1 MSLNVIVL
9 LALLAVQ
16 TWLIPRLN
24 NKFLLLIVP
33 SIFVVLSIYI
43 YRENLSLLIIIGLM
57 FGFFIYYMAGLA
69 QWDRINKERQKKYLK
84 EKFFNEK

>member
-43 YRENLSLLIIIGLM
+43 
-57 FGFFIYYMAGLA
+57 
-69 QWDRINKERQKKYLK
+69 
-84 EKFFNEK
+84 

>member
-1 MSLNVIVL
+1 MSLNVIML

-16 TWLIPRLN
+16 TWLMPRLN

-33 SIFVVLSIYI
+33 SIFVVLSIYRE
-43 YRENLSLLIIIGLM
+43 RENLSLLIIIGLM
-57 FGFFIYYMAGLA
+57 FGFFIYYMAGLT

>member
-33 SIFVVLSIYI
+33 SIFVVLSLYI

-57 FGFFIYYMAGLA
+57 FGFFIYYMAGLP
-69 QWDRINKERQKKYLK
+69 QWDRDKPKRAQKKYLK
-84 EKFFNEK
+84 EKFFK

>member
-33 SIFVVLSIYI
+33 SIFVVLSLYIYI
-43 YRENLSLLIIIGLM
+43 ENLSLLIIIGLM
-57 FGFFIYYMAGLA
+57 FGFFIYYMAGLT
-69 QWDRINKERQKKYLK
+69 QWDRINEERQKKYLK